1 MGTLE
6 KYFPKRPRNSVDSE
20 STPCSTPVSTP
31 SISTPN
37 TTPISRVI
45 TTMESDI
52 DGIESDPGLRKPI
65 EDYDIGIRD
74 RIRREYISKGACQPK
89 GHNFPKT
96 KFGPSTRTFR
106 EQWFKLHDWLEYS
119 IDKDAAFCFYCYL
132 FKPPSM
138 IRFGDDA
145 FTKVG
150 FKNWKKACE
159 KFRDHIGEVSSPHH
173 ETCHLVGSNCHPQ
186 IGLNYHKTDEWTNH
200 INLNL
205 KTKGTLSAFSN
216 LLTSPVQQLASSS

>member
-106 EQWFKLHDWLEYS
+106 EEWFKLHDWLEYS

-173 ETCHLVGSNCHPQ
+173 DARTLYVAFKNQRQSLPHL
-186 IGLNYHKTDEWTNH
+186 
-200 INLNL
+200 
-205 KTKGTLSAFSN
+205 LSS
-216 LLTSPVQQLASSS
+216 TSHEMEVPKKMP